1 MTSKTV
7 PPTPPTMPPIA
18 ALDNP
23 GLTARFV
30 LAGAE
35 GLNEEVWLWLVVE
48 VAEAGVLV
56 AGI

>member
-1 MTSKTV
+1 
-7 PPTPPTMPPIA
+7 MPPIA